1 MAEEEAELPA
11 CNVTDVVPPDESLE
25 EVDCVGMG
33 GRSRGFKLTHMDT
46 IAEFPSV
53 RVVRLRQ
60 SLIRKIRGVGGL
72 ARLTSLELYDNRVK
86 RIEGLEPVAGTLTN
100 LDISFNRIRTLEGLG
115 ALVNLTSLYVA
126 NNRLTEI
133 PEGSLDALTSLRK
146 LDLGSNKIKELAGVS
161 RCVALRE
168 LWLGRNH
175 ISTLS
180 AAQLA
185 PLTALRILDVQSNR
199 VARMEGFDTLVA
211 LEELYLGHNKISRIE
226 GLAATV
232 VLNTLDVSANAIVR
246 VVLQDVAEA
255 EAAAEAEA
263 GGGAEGDAGAGGG
276 AGAER
281 GIEAESGGASSSG
294 STATAVAEA
303 PVAPCLLPGGL
314 PALKEL
320 WLNDNPIAS
329 FDSVET
335 LAFVAPL
342 LDVLYLERSPLQRA
356 EPLYRKRIKE
366 LIPTLTQ
373 IDAEEC
379 Y

>member
-1 MAEEEAELPA
+1 MEGGRDECLPR
-11 CNVTDVVPPDESLE
+11 CTITDVVPADESLE

-60 SLIRKIRGVGGL
+60 SLIRKIRGVGAL
-72 ARLTSLELYDNRVK
+72 SRLTSLELYDNRVK
-86 RIEGLEPVAGTLTN
+86 RIEGLEPIAGTLTN
-100 LDISFNRIRTLEGLG
+100 LDLSFNRIRTLEGLG

-133 PEGSLDALTSLRK
+133 AEGSLDALTSLRK
-146 LDLGSNKIKELAGVS
+146 LDLGSNKIKELNGVS
-161 RCVALRE
+161 HCVALRE

-175 ISTLS
+175 IATLP

-199 VARMEGFDTLVA
+199 VARMEGFDTLIA
-211 LEELYLGHNKISRIE
+211 LEELYLGHNQISCIE
-226 GLAATV
+226 GLAANV

-246 VVLQDVAEA
+246 VVPRGLVVA
-255 EAAAEAEA
+255 EAAAEAAVAADTE
-263 GGGAEGDAGAGGG
+263 AGAG
-276 AGAER
+276 AGAK
-281 GIEAESGGASSSG
+281 SGGTSSSG
-294 STATAVAEA
+294 APATAAVEA
-303 PVAPCLLPGGL
+303 PVAPCLLPHGL
-314 PALKEL
+314 PALKEM

-329 FDSVET
+329 FESVET
-335 LAFVAPL
+335 LASAAPL
-342 LDVLYLERSPLQRA
+342 LDVLYLEHSPLQRA

-366 LIPTLTQ
+366 LIPTLSQ